1 MLQLAHDH
9 ETNKRLRLV
18 VKEAC
23 QYARELEINLETF
36 ENIKGRVTKQ
46 AKKIKQHTKKIG
58 QQHLEDQWSQKIY
71 IFPLTLVMTGAF

>member
-46 AKKIKQHTKKIG
+46 AKKIKQHAKKIG
-58 QQHLEDQWSQKIY
+58 QQHRRPMEPEDIHLSSY
-71 IFPLTLVMTGAF
+71 ISYAGAF